1 MTRRFFALA
10 LFLAA
15 ATAGASTLE
24 ETLDRTVDVRPG
36 ARLTLDNVNGR
47 VTVTAWNQP
56 RVRIHALRRVEGRD
70 AKLVQQTMANL
81 VNIAADPN
89 GVRIHTNHPQGA
101 NGFFAWLAGE
111 TVETRV
117 HYEITVPQNMNLDVE
132 TVNGTLTANNVSG
145 ALRFATVNGRITIE
159 RCAGELDAST
169 TNGGIAAEMLALT
182 PGRPVKLST
191 TNGRISVAVPR
202 TIAARVDAS
211 TSNGSIN
218 SELPVLAHTSSRNE
232 LRGTINGGG
241 NAELSLHTTNG
252 SIDIKGR

>member
-1 MTRRFFALA
+1 MTRRLFALA

-24 ETLDRTVDVRPG
+24 ETLDRTIDIRPG
-36 ARLTLDNVNGR
+36 ARLVLDNVNGR

-56 RVRIHALRRVEGRD
+56 RVRIHALRHVEGRD

-81 VNIAADPN
+81 VNIAADAN
-89 GVRIHTNHPQGA
+89 GIRIHTNHP
-101 NGFFAWLAGE
+101 NSSDGFFAWLAGE

-117 HYEITVPQNMNLDVE
+117 TYEITVPQNMNLDVE

-169 TNGGIAAEMLALT
+169 TNGGIAAELLSLT

-191 TNGRISVAVPR
+191 TNGRITVAVPR

-218 SELPVLAHTSSRNE
+218 SELPVLANTSSRNS

-252 SIDIKGR
+252 SIEIKGR